1 MIKRWLYGSV
11 ALLVLLNTACQQRKS
26 ADQTKKDSTTLQ
38 TDNQLHKHE
47 ASQPGGTSYTCPM
60 HPQIVQSAP
69 GACPICGMD
78 LVPVVKRG
86 SKAAELV
93 LSASQMQLA
102 NVTVQPVSSGTI
114 GRAAFGNTTVLN
126 ARLTTDQEQ
135 TDVISSRV
143 SGRIERL
150 YVKETGQLIRKG
162 QVLYEIY
169 SEPLLTNQQEY
180 LVALQQE
187 IELGNSEKPD
197 VARRYSQFRQA
208 AEQKLRLYGMA
219 PEQIATLAKTR
230 QVQPR
235 IPFVAP
241 ASGTVQEIAVNEG
254 QYVTEGTLLY
264 RLVNLSQLW
273 VEADLYAGE
282 ASLVKVGDRVPVQIV
297 GYETGQSL
305 TARVT
310 FLNPEYKAGSQIL
323 TMRAVM
329 ANPGGKFQ
337 PGQQARVLIQH
348 GVQQGLSLP
357 VDAVVR
363 SGNGTVVFVQTGT
376 GTFQPR
382 QVQTGT
388 ETDQRVA
395 ILKGLSG
402 TEQVAISGAYLL
414 YSELILK
421 KGINPFTNQVDEV
434 GVKSTAMVRPGD
446 GRQSDLPTEAAI
458 PTAVSNAI
466 QLSKSPSPKVSQN
479 PEVVKKQVTDVYEAS
494 LKLTDALISSDA
506 GQAKAAASRIEIVLT
521 RVDMSQLSGPVHSTW
536 MTQLTAMNQALKSI
550 RNSGAIEKQRA
561 AYAQFEEGLYQSI
574 KTLGM
579 LSKPA
584 YRQYCPM
591 AQNSKGAYWLSD
603 KKPIRNPYFGDQ
615 MLTCGETKEV
625 L

>member
-1 MIKRWLYGSV
+1 MIKRWLYGSA
-11 ALLVLLNTACQQRKS
+11 ALLVLLNAACQQRKP
-26 ADQTKKDSTTLQ
+26 ANQTKKDSTTLQ
-38 TDNQLHKHE
+38 TDNQHHRHE
-47 ASQPGGTSYTCPM
+47 ADQLGGTSYTCPM

-78 LVPVVKRG
+78 LVPIVKNG

-93 LSASQMQLA
+93 LSAGQMQLA
-102 NVTVQPVSSGTI
+102 NVTVHPVSSGSI
-114 GRAAFGNTTVLN
+114 GNTTVLN

-135 TDVISSRV
+135 TNVISSRV
-143 SGRIERL
+143 AGRIERL
-150 YVKETGQLIRKG
+150 YVKETGQFIRKG
-162 QVLYEIY
+162 QLLYEIY

-187 IELGNSEKPD
+187 IELGSSEKPD
-197 VARRYSQFRQA
+197 VARRYSQFRLA
-208 AEQKLRLYGMA
+208 AEQKLRLYGMTS
-219 PEQIATLAKTR
+219 EQIATLAKTR

-254 QYVTEGTLLY
+254 QYVAEGALFY

-282 ASLVKVGDRVPVQIV
+282 ASLVKVGDWVPVQVV
-297 GYETGQSL
+297 GYETGQPL
-305 TARVT
+305 TARVV
-310 FLNPEYKAGSQIL
+310 FLNPAYQDGSQVL
-323 TMRAVM
+323 TMRAVL
-329 ANPGGKFQ
+329 ANQDGKFQ
-337 PGQQARVLIQH
+337 PGQQARVLIRQ
-348 GVQQGLSLP
+348 GVQRGLTLP

-363 SGNGTVVFVQTGT
+363 SGNGAVVFVQTGT
-376 GTFQPR
+376 GTFQPH

-402 TEQVAISGAYLL
+402 TEQVAMSGAYLL
-414 YSELILK
+414 YSELVLK
-421 KGINPFTNQVDEV
+421 KGINPFKQEVDEKAAKFNTT
-434 GVKSTAMVRPGD
+434 GKERQADLSTKEANLTSDPNALQPAKAATSTIS
-446 GRQSDLPTEAAI
+446 QSPEAI
-458 PTAVSNAI
+458 
-466 QLSKSPSPKVSQN
+466 
-479 PEVVKKQVTDVYEAS
+479 KKQVTDVYEGS

-506 GQAKAAASRIEIVLT
+506 GQAKAAASRIETALT
-521 RVDMSQLSGPVHSTW
+521 RVDMGQLSGPAHSTW
-536 MTQLTAMNQALKSI
+536 MTQLAAMNQALKSI
-550 RNSGAIEKQRA
+550 RNSGAIEKQRT

-591 AQNSKGAYWLSD
+591 AQNSRGAYWLSD

-625 L
+625 LQ